1 MLAGIIS
8 AVAVEPQPS
17 AEPAPV
23 DQLAVLPPSTLPKRA
38 RAGYAAERAYATVK
52 ERLLGGDYHAGQR
65 LSVDELRVEL
75 DVSKQPV
82 MEALRLLHAENL
94 VTIVPQVGCWVIE
107 HAPADVADFFALMA
121 AVEGQAA
128 AIAAARRTPEQLTD
142 LADLS
147 ARIGALRELEPGNE
161 RARAYRALNRR
172 LHSVV
177 HRMAGTAIVEE
188 LGSSLYDRADLF
200 IYGATE
206 RSPMADAIADRHA
219 DHERIRAAIERGDAV
234 AADTAG
240 REHILGTVAL
250 IERARAR
257 EGRP

>member
-1 MLAGIIS
+1 M
-8 AVAVEPQPS
+8 V
-17 AEPAPV
+17 
-23 DQLAVLPPSTLPKRA
+23 KRA
-38 RAGYAAERAYATVK
+38 RAGSATERAYATVK
-52 ERLLGGDYHAGQR
+52 ERLLHGEYRAGQR
-65 LSVDELRVEL
+65 LSVDELRAEL
-75 DVSKQPV
+75 EVSKQPM

-128 AIAAARRTPEQLTD
+128 AIAAVRRTPAQLTD
-142 LADLS
+142 LATVS
-147 ARIGALRELEPGNE
+147 ARIGALRELDPGND
-161 RARAYRALNRR
+161 RARSYRALNRQF
-172 LHSVV
+172 HSVV
-177 HRMAGTAIVEE
+177 HRMAATAIVEE

-206 RSPMADAIADRHA
+206 RSPMADAIESRHA
-219 DHERIRAAIERGDAV
+219 DHERIRAAIELGDAA
-234 AADTAG
+234 AADAAA

-250 IERARAR
+250 IEQARAR

>member
-1 MLAGIIS
+1 MLAGMIRR
-8 AVAVEPQPS
+8 VAVSPMSSEEPTG
-17 AEPAPV
+17 A
-23 DQLAVLPPSTLPKRA
+23 STVPKRA

-52 ERLLGGDYHAGQR
+52 ERLLCGDYRAGQR
-65 LSVDELRVEL
+65 LSVDELRAEL

-128 AIAAARRTPEQLTD
+128 AIAAVRRTPAQLTE
-142 LADLS
+142 LAAVS
-147 ARIGALRELEPGNE
+147 ASIGMLRELDAGND
-161 RARAYRALNRR
+161 RARAYRVLNRQ

-177 HRMAGTAIVEE
+177 HRMAATAIVEE

-200 IYGATE
+200 IYGATQ
-206 RSPMADAIADRHA
+206 RSPMADAIDARHA
-219 DHERIRAAIERGDAV
+219 DHERIRAALARRDPP
-234 AADTAG
+234 AAEKAA
-240 REHILGTVAL
+240 RAHILGTVAL
-250 IERARAR
+250 IDAALAEHS
-257 EGRP
+257 